1 MLRLT
6 WAVVRKDLSLLLARG
21 SGLVQ
26 ALLLGLL
33 LLFVFSLSQGI
44 GERMSPQAAAA
55 VFWLGSAFCQVLIF
69 NQLYALEEANNARM
83 GLLLCPAPIQGVWLG
98 KAAAGLVLLL
108 LAQLVFLPA
117 AVIFLGQGLYGAALP
132 GVAGLLLVDVGMC
145 ALGSLLGALS
155 QGQAARESLLSIVLF
170 PLLTPLLLAG
180 ISLGAQSLG
189 APSPDGPGSW
199 LGLAGAFDAVFLG
212 AGLLLFSHIYTGE
225 D

>member
-6 WAVVRKDLSLLLARG
+6 LAVARKDLSLTLARG
-21 SGLVQ
+21 SGLIQ

-55 VFWLGSAFCQVLIF
+55 VFWLSSAFCQVLIF
-69 NQLYALEEANNARM
+69 NQLYALEEANNARL

-98 KAAAGLVLLL
+98 KAAAGLTLLL
-108 LAQLVFLPA
+108 LAQVIFLPA
-117 AVIFLGQGLYGAALP
+117 LP
-132 GVAGLLLVDVGMC
+132 GLAALLLVDLGMC
-145 ALGSLLGALS
+145 ALGSLLGALA

-180 ISLGAQSLG
+180 IGVGAQTLGA
-189 APSPDGPGSW
+189 ASPDGPGGW
-199 LGLAGAFDAVFLG
+199 LGVACAFDAVFLG
-212 AGLLLFSHIYTGE
+212 AGLLLFSFIYTGDE
-225 D
+225 